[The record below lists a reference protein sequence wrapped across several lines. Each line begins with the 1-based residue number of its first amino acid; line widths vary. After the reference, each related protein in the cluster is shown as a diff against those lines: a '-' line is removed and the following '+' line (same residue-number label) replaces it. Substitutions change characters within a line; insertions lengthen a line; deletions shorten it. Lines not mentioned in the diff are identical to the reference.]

1 MERLNL
7 ITKYENINLDSL
19 GLTKEQQIGI
29 HRPLPNLNVSIDFS
43 KLNRAIQH
51 YKSKPWYY
59 FSKYKIIKRL
69 EKFKEENKQ

>member
-1 MERLNL
+1 MERLNS

-29 HRPLPNLNVSIDFS
+29 YRPLPNPNLPIDFN

-51 YKSKPWYY
+51 YKNKPWYIL
-59 FSKYKIIKRL
+59 SKYRNIRIIK
-69 EKFKEENKQ
+69 NIINNN